1 MAFRSEIIFHIPS
14 PVNNNPNIM
23 LRAIPPKPSE
33 ERLPSKIIII
43 SPIIIIPPLTISN
56 MDIVFEGTFLLQ

>member
-1 MAFRSEIIFHIPS
+1 
-14 PVNNNPNIM
+14 M

-56 MDIVFEGTFLLQ
+56 MDIVFEGTFLLTIKAIIDITTAAAHPKTIS